1 MDDDR
6 YLTPFEG
13 DPAAAWSSKLWQSLL
28 NVAIFLLI
36 VIVTTVAIV
45 LLYKYRCYK
54 VRLTCSLSSQFDVP
68 SCMRSST
75 QYMLNMSNKSSA
87 VAEMGDR
94 ARAKWAKK
102 WGAAVPLSVGGA
114 GSPSNTMSPWPW
126 PISVPSGILIHQ
138 TVWPQYTNVTDR
150 QTGHRSDST
159 GRTVLQTVGLIYTAC
174 DGCRRQ
180 S

>member
-1 MDDDR
+1 MTDGRDVDDGR

-75 QYMLNMSNKSSA
+75 QYILNISNKSSA
-87 VAEMGDR
+87 LAEMGDR
-94 ARAKWAKK
+94 ARAKWAEK
-102 WGAAVPLSVGGA
+102 WGRRAAVPLSEGG
-114 GSPSNTMSPWPW
+114 GNRFPSNTISPEPR
-126 PISVPSGILIHQ
+126 PTSVCQVAS
-138 TVWPQYTNVTDR
+138 
-150 QTGHRSDST
+150 
-159 GRTVLQTVGLIYTAC
+159 
-174 DGCRRQ
+174 
-180 S
+180 